1 MEWQGGEK
9 QSKKREFS
17 HELPAVV
24 VTAILATLA
33 MVVGSTIDHRLVA
46 VIHSRLR
53 VVNWRWLHALIRL
66 HIDSLGLIVCHRACV
81 VNRLLHHIGWRR
93 INWGTVALLMV
104 IVSPVKAGSF
114 TEAESPRTGLREGT
128 QSECGCCDEEGDFF
142 HNV

>member
-81 VNRLLHHIGWRR
+81 VNRLLHHIGW
-93 INWGTVALLMV
+93 
-104 IVSPVKAGSF
+104 
-114 TEAESPRTGLREGT
+114 
-128 QSECGCCDEEGDFF
+128 
-142 HNV
+142 